1 MSQLQGVVDDARE
14 CARLFRL
21 GKDVEAGLAM
31 VVLIESA
38 QPLVELMPGDIA
50 SSWNMLLALMLGD
63 QQTQNWISLADY
75 LEYECVQLLTAD
87 QSI

>member
-38 QPLVELMPGDIA
+38 QPLVELMPGDIS

>member
-1 MSQLQGVVDDARE
+1 MSQLQGLVDDARE

-21 GKDVEAGLAM
+21 GRDVEAGLAM
-31 VVLIESA
+31 VALIESA
-38 QPLVELMPGDIA
+38 QPLVERMPGDVP
-50 SSWNMLLALMLGD
+50 SSWNTLLALMLNE

-75 LEYECVQLLTAD
+75 LEYEWVQLLTAG

>member
-21 GKDVEAGLAM
+21 GRDVEAGLAM

-38 QPLVELMPGDIA
+38 QPLVESMPGDVP
-50 SSWNMLLALMLGD
+50 SSWNTLLALMLGD
-63 QQTQNWISLADY
+63 QQAQNWISLADY
-75 LEYECVQLLTAD
+75 LEYEWVQLLTAG
-87 QSI
+87 QSF

>member
-63 QQTQNWISLADY
+63 QQAQNWISLADY

-87 QSI
+87 QSN